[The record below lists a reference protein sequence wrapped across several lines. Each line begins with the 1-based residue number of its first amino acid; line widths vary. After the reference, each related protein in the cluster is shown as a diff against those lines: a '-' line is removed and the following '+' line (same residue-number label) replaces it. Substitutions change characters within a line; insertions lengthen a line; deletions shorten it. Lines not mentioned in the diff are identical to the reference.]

1 MALLAQRHHVA
12 RLDMLALAVEC
23 LGASLSAAQGRE
35 VAANFG
41 ERLSLL
47 LAERG
52 EVSADVDVALAAQAG
67 RLMQALRR

>member
-1 MALLAQRHHVA
+1 MNKHDVLEA
-12 RLDMLALAVEC
+12 RLDMLALAIEC

-35 VAANFG
+35 VAASFS

-52 EVSADVDVALAAQAG
+52 EVSADVDAALAAQAG
-67 RLMQALRR
+67 RLMQVLRR

>member
-1 MALLAQRHHVA
+1 MNQHDVLEA

-23 LGASLSAAQGRE
+23 LGASLSTAQGRE
-35 VAANFG
+35 VAANFS

-52 EVSADVDVALAAQAG
+52 EVSADVDAALAAQAG
-67 RLMQALRR
+67 RLMQVLRR